1 MKKALIIAN
10 MLLASASVFGM
21 NIKLDREPAERS
33 FLHAV
38 RKHDS
43 SALEKRSSRHLG
55 ILNKRY
61 LKLSMQN
68 NFLKQ
73 ENSILNQLLIQ
84 KDMDVDQ
91 MRPSDIEKLEQK
103 VILLSDRVQ
112 DEKQMK
118 ISNQKQADDLKAKLE
133 NAKLDL
139 NVTKLNLDA
148 KRQELAD
155 VKRERDAA
163 KRELA
168 DVKQERDAAKREL
181 AETKRKFEE
190 AMLKLKK
197 AAFSQNNGGASKNFN
212 IFF

>member
-10 MLLASASVFGM
+10 ILLASTRAFGM
-21 NIKLDREPAERS
+21 DIQHNKELYSAKKN
-33 FLHAV
+33 FLHPV

-43 SALEKRSSRHLG
+43 PILAKRSLRHME

-73 ENSILNQLLIQ
+73 ENSILNQLIQ

-91 MRPSDIEKLEQK
+91 LRPSDIEKLEQK

-112 DEKQMK
+112 DEKHLK
-118 ISNQKQADDLKAKLE
+118 ISNQKQVEDLKSELE
-133 NAKLDL
+133 NMKLDL
-139 NVTKLNLDA
+139 DVTKLNLDA
-148 KRQELAD
+148 KQ
-155 VKRERDAA
+155 
-163 KRELA
+163 RELA

-181 AETKRKFEE
+181 AEIKQKLDE
-190 AMLKLKK
+190 AMSKLKGTT
-197 AAFSQNNGGASKNFN
+197 FSRNNRGAPKNFN

>member
-21 NIKLDREPAERS
+21 NIKLDREPAKRS

-73 ENSILNQLLIQ
+73 ENSILNQLIQ

-155 VKRERDAA
+155 VK
-163 KRELA
+163 
-168 DVKQERDAAKREL
+168 QERDAAKREL